1 MAEFAQFVA
10 VTASDDAF
18 ILPDPQTGDID
29 TTFPNIDLDNLD
41 RTRTAVAMFK
51 VGHEGQAQLQMRLN
65 SGNEHFIDFTSGS
78 APIRTWHEIFP
89 GEDLQVS
96 NNQLTISVTS
106 LATPFGG
113 KGRVRLSD
121 IVILYHAIAP

>member
-1 MAEFAQFVA
+1 MAECAQFVA
-10 VTASDDAF
+10 VTASDESF
-18 ILPDPQTGDID
+18 LLPDPPTGDID
-29 TTFPNIDLDNLD
+29 ITFPNIDLADLD

-51 VGHEGQAQLQMRLN
+51 VGHQGSARLQMRFN
-65 SGNEHFIDFTSGS
+65 SGNEHFIDFRSGP

-96 NNQLTISVTS
+96 NNQLTISVE
-106 LATPFGG
+106 LFPTPFGQNG
-113 KGRVRLSD
+113 PVRLSD